1 MLANWITLSRIPL
14 LGLIIVLLYLPS
26 ATAQLLAAPL
36 ILILILMDMLD
47 GYLARSR
54 GEASLLGSILDIA
67 ADRSVEYVFWVVF
80 AHLRLIPVV
89 IPLLVLVRGTFVDAI
104 RSVAPARGLKPF
116 DLLRSPLGRF
126 LVGSPWVRTPF
137 GVAKAIAFALLA
149 LTYGLSTAGHPWG
162 EPLWLPAQITAWAAV
177 ALCLARGI
185 PVLLE
190 APQVLQEHPAEP
202 EMLP

>member
-14 LGLIIVLLYLPS
+14 LGIIIVLLYLPS
-26 ATAQLLAAPL
+26 ATARIIAAPL
-36 ILILILMDMLD
+36 ILLLILLDMLD

-54 GEASLLGSILDIA
+54 GEASLLGSVLDIA
-67 ADRSVEYVFWVVF
+67 ADRSVEYALWVVF
-80 AHLRLIPVV
+80 AHLHLISVV

-126 LVGSPWVRTPF
+126 LVGSPWLRTPF
-137 GVAKAIAFALLA
+137 AVAKAIAFALLA
-149 LTYGLSTAGHPWG
+149 LTYGLSTAGSPAG
-162 EPLWLPAQITAWAAV
+162 ETLLLPAQIAAWVAV
-177 ALCLARGI
+177 AFCLARGL

-190 APQVLQEHPAEP
+190 APGVLRESKE
-202 EMLP
+202 